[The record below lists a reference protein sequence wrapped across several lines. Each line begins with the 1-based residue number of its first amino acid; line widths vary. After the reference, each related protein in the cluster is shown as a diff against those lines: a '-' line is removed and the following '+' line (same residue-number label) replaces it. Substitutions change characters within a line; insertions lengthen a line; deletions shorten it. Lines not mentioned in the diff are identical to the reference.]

1 MVSFLYNNHNRNP
14 WGCLLEII
22 MWLPKCLWSKPEE
35 YCHLSITWMIYL
47 NDNLTTKKKQ
57 LCAYLTHWGW
67 VLDMCISKLT
77 IIGSDNG
84 LSSGQH
90 QAIIWTNA
98 GILFILTLGT
108 TSREIVNEIHNIYS
122 RKCIW
127 KCCLFSFN
135 NFFRLTTKETLK
147 LYIINPLWGYKG
159 PLMWELFSISWCH
172 RDII

>member
-1 MVSFLYNNHNRNP
+1 
-14 WGCLLEII
+14 
-22 MWLPKCLWSKPEE
+22 
-35 YCHLSITWMIYL
+35 
-47 NDNLTTKKKQ
+47 
-57 LCAYLTHWGW
+57 
-67 VLDMCISKLT
+67 MCVSKLT

-84 LSSGQH
+84 LSSEQH

-159 PLMWELFSISWCH
+159 PLMWELFSIPWCH
-172 RDII
+172 HDIISLGFSKPCRIIYTLQHINSSLWCWSATRHSIMAEENWLVSWQ